1 MKTLSITAL
10 ITLLVVVIFFLVWRM
25 RVNEDIFYEIRQ
37 GLIEER
43 ILLEAHSDSLRG
55 VIAMRGDSL
64 DLMRS
69 AVLAANAAA
78 YAAQSDLLS
87 SLAQLDS
94 VKNHV
99 PFYEGSDSMLAIDVY
114 RAYLSRTGAVDVQ

>member
-10 ITLLVVVIFFLVWRM
+10 ITLLVGTIFFLMWRM